1 VTFDA
6 LLPYLAGPGSAVIC
20 LLIIIAGA
28 YKIAV
33 NHLVP
38 MGKIAV
44 DRHMAELE
52 RANQRHENAVAAHMA
67 HIVKMGDRY
76 DRLAIQHANEHGA
89 ILEAIERVSDR
100 LEAAK

>member
-1 VTFDA
+1 MTFDA

-33 NHLVP
+33 NHLIP
-38 MGKIAV
+38 MGRIAV
-44 DRHMAELE
+44 DRHMSELE

-67 HIVKMGDRY
+67 HIGTMGERY
-76 DRLAIQHANEHGA
+76 DRLATQHSNEHGA
-89 ILEAIERVSDR
+89 ILEAIERVSER
-100 LEAAK
+100 LQAAK